1 MPDQVPTRPVTAPAR
16 VVLIGAGGLGC
27 AVAPVL
33 AAAPIPLCVEVV
45 DDDVVE
51 VGNLHRQVLHRGDGA
66 STAKAPSLAGAITR
80 LAAGRGATARAT
92 VTRFTA
98 DNARALC
105 AGAAVVIDGSDNYA
119 TRFLANDGCVL
130 EGVPLVHAASIRWQG
145 QVLAI
150 DPRRGGPCYR
160 CLFEAP
166 PDAAAGHSCAEAG
179 VFGPVCGVVGALAA
193 EAALDLLAGRSP
205 YLQEGGLPLGQ
216 LLVYDGLGAS
226 DPGATRVVR
235 FRKNPSC
242 IACGQAPLVELLPL
256 VAYEVPA
263 C

>member
-1 MPDQVPTRPVTAPAR
+1 MPDKVPTRPVTSPAR

-33 AAAPIPLCVEVV
+33 AAAPLPLCVEVV

-51 VGNLHRQVLHRGDGA
+51 VGNLHRQVLHRGDA
-66 STAKAPSLAGAITR
+66 PPAAKAASLAAAITR
-80 LAAGRGATARAT
+80 LAAGRGATARALA
-92 VTRFTA
+92 TRFTA

-166 PDAAAGHSCAEAG
+166 PAAAGQSCAEAG

-193 EAALDLLAGRSP
+193 EAALGLVAGRSP
-205 YLQEGGLPLGQ
+205 YLQEGDLPLGQ
-216 LLVYDGLGAS
+216 LLVYDGLGAM

-235 FRKNPSC
+235 FRKNPRC
-242 IACGQAPLVELLPL
+242 LACGQAPLVELLPL
-256 VAYEVPA
+256 AAYEVPA